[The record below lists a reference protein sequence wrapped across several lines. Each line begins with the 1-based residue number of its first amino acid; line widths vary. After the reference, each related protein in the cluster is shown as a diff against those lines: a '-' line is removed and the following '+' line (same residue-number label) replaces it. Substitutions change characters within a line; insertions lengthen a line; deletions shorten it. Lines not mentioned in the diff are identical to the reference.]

1 MGNANSSAR
10 KVSEQTGSDLVQ
22 HTIYSA
28 VQVADYIIH
37 EARKGEEV
45 HDKLKI
51 LKLVYLAHGIHLAVF
66 DRPLFFETV
75 EAWKYGPV
83 VRTVYDQMGR
93 RESHKIKEPF
103 ANPEMPQL
111 DKDAV
116 FSISQTLRI
125 YSKFD
130 GLQLSSLTHK
140 DGTPW
145 KKSYRGAN
153 DVISNDLIK
162 HYFKRLLGIER

>member
-51 LKLVYLAHGIHLAVF
+51 LKLVYLAHGIQLAVF

-75 EAWKYGPV
+75 EA
-83 VRTVYDQMGR
+83 
-93 RESHKIKEPF
+93 
-103 ANPEMPQL
+103 
-111 DKDAV
+111 
-116 FSISQTLRI
+116 
-125 YSKFD
+125 
-130 GLQLSSLTHK
+130 
-140 DGTPW
+140 
-145 KKSYRGAN
+145 
-153 DVISNDLIK
+153 
-162 HYFKRLLGIER
+162 